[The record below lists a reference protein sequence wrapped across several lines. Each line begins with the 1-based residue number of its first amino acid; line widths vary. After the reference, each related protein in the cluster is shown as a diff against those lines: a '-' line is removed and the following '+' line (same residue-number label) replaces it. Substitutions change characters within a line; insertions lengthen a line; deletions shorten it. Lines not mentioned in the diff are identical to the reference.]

1 MANPEQ
7 QQELSPEQTADLV
20 NRLLAENK
28 TYKEIVQ
35 DTANKIANLELRNS
49 ELKVQNNAL
58 NQVLND
64 IGAQNTAQ
72 TQAEEE

>member
-64 IGAQNTAQ
+64 IGAQKTAP

>member
-7 QQELSPEQTADLV
+7 QTELTPEQTADLV

-28 TYKEIVQ
+28 TYKEMLQ
-35 DTANKIANLELRNS
+35 GTANKIANVELRNS

-64 IGAQNTAQ
+64 IGGQKVAPP
-72 TQAEEE
+72 QAEEE